1 VQSSLK
7 TVEGILAPNK
17 IGLYPNFVEEPADA
31 SEFFDAMTWARLR
44 QIKARYDPDDV
55 FKGNHHVPPA
65 V

>member
-1 VQSSLK
+1 
-7 TVEGILAPNK
+7 
-17 IGLYPNFVEEPADA
+17 VEEPADA